1 MSPYLPTPPHQ
12 PLDDRGTPDLPPEL
26 QPRGT
31 GLDESAEG
39 LAVTRSDSLLDTAR
53 ESEPDTTVACVP
65 CGLTYSDASD
75 DWERCPRCGE
85 GLIELEEAGQ

>member
-1 MSPYLPTPPHQ
+1 MTYTPMPSYESPDFGGDPY
-12 PLDDRGTPDLPPEL
+12 LPPEL

-39 LAVTRSDSLLDTAR
+39 LAVTRSNSLLDAAR
-53 ESEPDTTVACVP
+53 ESTPDTTVACVP
-65 CGLTYSDASD
+65 CGLTYPDASD
-75 DWERCPRCGE
+75 EWERCPRCGE